1 MERTITSEHL
11 PIKLWLSELDAD
23 TGQQVRN
30 LANHPDVF
38 HHIALM
44 ADAHVGYGMPI
55 GGVAATLGGVIPN
68 AVGVDIGCGICT
80 VQTSL
85 TDLNEG
91 QLKTLL
97 GAIRHRVPLGFN
109 HHRQPQD
116 ATFMPRPAK
125 GLSLADLPIVNQEFL
140 SGRSQIGTLGGG
152 NHFIEIQGGDDHHLW
167 LMIHSGSRNLGFKV
181 AEHYN
186 RLAIAHTRQTK
197 KAIPTAWQLD
207 SLPVDSVAGR
217 QYLAEMAYCVAFA
230 AANRRMML
238 HRVVDLIQELFAPV
252 HFAEPIDVAHNYA
265 TLETHF
271 GQKVMVHR
279 KGAIR
284 AGLGEIG
291 IIPGSQGSAS
301 YIVIGKGNQDSFCSC
316 AHGAGR
322 RLGRKQAQKQ
332 LDLSKE
338 IAKLEAQGIVHGL
351 RGKRDLEEATGA
363 YKDIEEVI
371 ARQEDLVT
379 ISHRLQP
386 IAVIK
391 G

>member
-11 PIKLWLSELDAD
+11 PIKLWLSELDVD
-23 TGQQVRN
+23 TDQQVRN

-68 AVGVDIGCGICT
+68 AVGVDIGCVICT

-97 GAIRHRVPLGFN
+97 GAIRHRIPLGFN
-109 HHRQPQD
+109 HHRQPQNTD
-116 ATFMPRPAK
+116 FMPRPAK
-125 GLSLADLPIVNQEFL
+125 GLSLADLPIVNREYL
-140 SGRSQIGTLGGG
+140 SGLSQIGTLGGG
-152 NHFIEIQGGDDHHLW
+152 NHFIEIQRGDDHNLW

-186 RLAIAHTRQTK
+186 RLAIAHTHQTK
-197 KAIPTAWQLD
+197 KAIPAGWQLD

-230 AANRRMML
+230 AANRRLML

-271 GQKVMVHR
+271 GQRVMVHR

-284 AGLGEIG
+284 AGQGEVG

-301 YIVIGKGNQDSFCSC
+301 YIVIGKGNPDSFCSC

-332 LDLSKE
+332 LDLGKE
-338 IAKLEAQGIVHGL
+338 IARLEAQGIVHAL
-351 RGKRDLEEATGA
+351 RGRRDLEEATGA

-379 ISHRLQP
+379 ITHRLQP